1 MGAVVDRLAALG
13 LELPPVAAAL
23 GAYVPAVRSRGLVYT
38 SGQLPVEAGELLA
51 SGKVGSGVSEEVARE
66 CARRCAL
73 NALAAAGSVC
83 ELDSIVRVVRVTG
96 YVASDPTFC
105 SQPAVINGAS
115 ELLVEIF
122 GEAGRHSREA
132 VGVAALPLD
141 APVEV
146 SVVFELEI

>member
-1 MGAVVDRLAALG
+1 MGAVIDRLAALG

-23 GAYVPAVRSRGLVYT
+23 GAYVPAVRSNGFVYT
-38 SGQLPVEAGELLA
+38 SGQLPVADGELMA
-51 SGKVGSGVSEEVARE
+51 RGKVGDSVSEGLARE
-66 CARRCAL
+66 CAQRCAL

-115 ELLVEIF
+115 DLFVEVF
-122 GEAGRHSREA
+122 GDAGRHSREA

-146 SVVFELEI
+146 SVVFELAL